1 MSRRSDV
8 DISADVARAHELAEE
23 TALMDGPMG
32 ELWANYRQWG
42 DLLEAWNRGEYVGTD
57 AEFEAECRE
66 HLDLSVLL
74 GSALDEYSMTVS
86 AARMAQFA
94 ARYHNG
100 KGE

>member
-8 DISADVARAHELAEE
+8 DISADVACAHKIADEVAS
-23 TALMDGPMG
+23 MDGPMG

-42 DLLEAWNRGEYVGTD
+42 DLLEAWNCGEYAGTD
-57 AEFEAECRE
+57 AEFEAECRD

-74 GSALDEYSMTVS
+74 GRAVDEYSTTGF
-86 AARMAQFA
+86 AARTAQFA